1 MKYLKNK
8 NIYKCSLLFGASLVL
23 GLLGACSDFL
33 DESDPSNFTV
43 ENYFT
48 KPEHARSSVN
58 AIYASLSPTMNSGFN
73 GGSWMMTEF
82 ATGLA
87 GTDLGQAVDSYYVK
101 DLRNTSDNSYGLAYW
116 GDYYRGIGNANLS
129 IQKIPGIVMDEQEK
143 KLLLGEAYF
152 MRAFYYFHLVRMFGN
167 IPLVTEPINLQSEQL
182 KPIPSDAQAVYE
194 LIISD
199 LKTAEEA
206 GLPLADQSGKVTL
219 GAVKSLLAKV
229 YLTMA
234 GYPLQLGTSY
244 FQLAA
249 DKAQEVI
256 SSGAYSLF
264 TSYGDLHDPRKKN
277 GQENIFSIQFKT
289 QVLPS
294 NWQVAIIPYNK
305 NISKYS
311 DETGGIYAT
320 KDFVD
325 SYEAGDLRAEEKQFF
340 FTQFTHESDRS
351 KTVDLGGYFLY
362 KHFDTDAQVNSANS
376 DLNWPLLRY
385 ADVLLM
391 YAEAANEVTGPST
404 DVYSALN
411 TIRARAKLAPAGG
424 LSKDQLR
431 ELIWK
436 ERWHELCFENI
447 TWFDMVRLRK
457 AFNVKT
463 NKFEDFVGHKFSYGP
478 VLTERELL
486 FPIPTSEVRNN
497 ENLKQNIGY

>member
-1 MKYLKNK
+1 MEYIKNK
-8 NIYKCSLLFGASLVL
+8 NIYRVSFLL
-23 GLLGACSDFL
+23 GLSLILGLSSACSDFL

-58 AIYASLSPTMNSGFN
+58 AIYASLRPTMNSGFN

-116 GDYYRGIGNANLS
+116 GDYYKGVGNANLS
-129 IQKIPGIVMDEQEK
+129 IQKIPGIAMDEQEK

-167 IPLVTEPINLQSEQL
+167 IPLVVEPVDLQSEQL
-182 KPIPSDAQAVYE
+182 KPKPADPQAVYD
-194 LIISD
+194 LIVSD
-199 LKTAEEA
+199 LKMAEEA
-206 GLPLADQSGKVTL
+206 GLPLEDQSGKVSL

-234 GYPLQLGTSY
+234 GYPLNLGASH

-249 DKAQEVI
+249 DKAKEVLQ
-256 SSGAYSLF
+256 SGVYSLF
-264 TSYGDLHDPRKKN
+264 SSYDDLHDPKKKN

-289 QVLPS
+289 QVIPS

-320 KDFVD
+320 KAFVD
-325 SYEAGDLRAEEKQFF
+325 SYEEGDLRAEEKEFF
-340 FTQFTHESDRS
+340 FTKFTHESDRS
-351 KTVDLGGYFLY
+351 KTVDLGGYFIY
-362 KHFDTDAQVNSANS
+362 KHFDTEAQLNSANS

-385 ADVLLM
+385 ADILLV
-391 YAEAANEVTGPST
+391 YAEAANEVGGPSSE
-404 DVYSALN
+404 VYSALN
-411 TIRARAKLAPAGG
+411 AVRSRAKLSNAAG

-478 VLTERELL
+478 VLTARELL

-497 ENLKQNIGY
+497 ENLVQNEGY